1 MNLVAAQPKSAQRF
15 RSDED
20 RWQAVVR
27 RDASAD
33 DIFFYSVK
41 STGVYCRPSCAAR
54 LARRENVRFHATAK
68 DAERDGF
75 RACKRCQPKEPS
87 FVARHKL
94 AVAKACQLMAEA
106 SEGHRLESL
115 AAAVE
120 MSPSHFHRIFKA
132 LTGLTPKGYAA
143 AQRAQWLRGKLA
155 SSKTVTAA
163 VYGAGFN
170 SNGRFYATAAKALG
184 MTPNAYRTGG
194 AGVAIRFAV
203 GECSLGSILVAA
215 SERGICAI
223 ALGDDPSALVRD
235 LQDRFPHAEL
245 VGGDVQFE
253 KLVAQVIGLVE
264 RPSGGLDLPLDLQ
277 GTAFQQ
283 RVWRLLCKIPCGQT
297 ATYAEIAKRAGAL
310 AAVRAVA
317 RAIAAN
323 KLAVAIPCHRVIRT
337 DGSLSGYRWGVE
349 RKAALLERERAA
361 EKAERYNGPHAPT
374 ARRNRA
380 RA

>member
-1 MNLVAAQPKSAQRF
+1 MSVVKAQRGSAQRF

-33 DIFFYSVK
+33 DVFFYSVK
-41 STGVYCRPSCAAR
+41 TTGVYCRPSCAAR
-54 LARRENVRFHATAK
+54 LAKRENVRFHATTK
-68 DAERDGF
+68 DAQRAGF
-75 RACKRCQPKEPS
+75 RACKRCKPKEPA
-87 FVARHKL
+87 FVERHKL
-94 AVAKACQLMAEA
+94 AVAKSCQLMAEA
-106 SEGHRLESL
+106 SEEQSLESL

-120 MSPSHFHRIFKA
+120 MSPSHFHRTFKA
-132 LTGLTPKGYAA
+132 LTGLTPKSYAT
-143 AQRAQWLRGKLA
+143 AQRAKRVRGKLA
-155 SSKTVTAA
+155 GSKTVTAA

-170 SNGRFYATAAKALG
+170 SNGRFYATAGKALG
-184 MTPNAYRTGG
+184 MTPTAFRSGG

-223 ALGDDPSALVRD
+223 ALGDDPNVIVQD
-235 LQDRFPHAEL
+235 LQDRFPQAEL
-245 VGGDVQFE
+245 VGGDVRFE
-253 KLVAQVIGLVE
+253 KIVAQVIGFVE
-264 RPSGGLDLPLDLQ
+264 RPSRGLDLPLDVQ
-277 GTAFQQ
+277 GTAFQE
-283 RVWRLLCKIPCGQT
+283 RVWRLLCEIPCGQT
-297 ATYAEIAKRAGAL
+297 ATYAEIAKRAGAP

-361 EKAERYNGPHAPT
+361 AKAERYNGRHAPT